1 MYAQINLNK
10 NSKHKNGYK
19 ITIYLIN
26 IKREKNQ
33 RRMAGERRK
42 EWREKDGRRKRRKG
56 RERGTLMTKKG
67 PSLFIIMHPV
77 ANMDYYLFNQ
87 AIVFQ
92 TLIYGLF
99 FNRYLDSKI
108 NKYTLFALKKFIY

>member
-1 MYAQINLNK
+1 MK
-10 NSKHKNGYK
+10 G
-19 ITIYLIN
+19 
-26 IKREKNQ
+26 EKNEEKKTG
-33 RRMAGERRK
+33 GEK
-42 EWREKDGRRKRRKG
+42 EGKEEK
-56 RERGTLMTKKG
+56 GTLMRKKG